1 MRRCRFIVDGR
12 VHRGWLDG
20 ASLVDE
26 QGGVH
31 APDAVTWL
39 PPVAPSKIVG
49 FALTYRDH
57 AAELEVAAPAEPVVF
72 FKPPSSLVGHGAP
85 VVYPAGVTYL
95 HYEAELAVVIGR
107 RCRRVRPEAAPE
119 VVRGYTIANDVT
131 ARDFIRNFFRPPV
144 RAKGWDTFCPL
155 GPALVEGEVADPH
168 RLGLR
173 AYVNGE
179 LRQQGTTADLAVSVW
194 EQIAFVSAF
203 MTLEPDD
210 VILTGT
216 PRGISPVRPGDRIRI
231 EIDGLGALENPVAP
245 EGATARG
252 ADPGE
257 KGGSPA

>member
-1 MRRCRFIVDGR
+1 MRRCRFIAGGR
-12 VHRGWLDG
+12 VYRGRVEDG
-20 ASLVDE
+20 VLVDDA
-26 QGGVH
+26 GGVH
-31 APDAVTWL
+31 APDAVAWL

-57 AAELEVAAPAEPVVF
+57 AAELAMAVPDEPAVF

-85 VVYPAGVTYL
+85 VVYPAGVTHL

-107 RCRRVRPEAAPE
+107 RCRRIRPEAAPE

-131 ARDFIRNFFRPPV
+131 ARDFVGTFFRPPV

-155 GPALVEGEVADPH
+155 GPALVEGEITDPH

-173 AYVNGE
+173 TYVNGE
-179 LRQQGTTADLAVSVW
+179 LRQQGSTADLAISIW
-194 EQIAFVSAF
+194 EQIAFLSSF

-216 PRGISPVRPGDRIRI
+216 PRGISPVRPGDRMRI
-231 EIDGLGALENPVAP
+231 EIDGLGVLENPVVADGAP
-245 EGATARG
+245 T
-252 ADPGE
+252 
-257 KGGSPA
+257 